1 MKKFLIAIRPQWVEK
16 ICHKIGEDETGK
28 AIYEKR
34 IEVRKSAPKEVPF
47 KCYIYETKG
56 QYVKFTH
63 GAHTKYGYGRGK
75 VIGEFICDKVE
86 DFYCASVP
94 YQRENNL
101 GYGRFIDNGVYKV
114 KGWHEGIVFERNDRY
129 IDTMLNNNDL
139 KEMCLSAQE
148 LFDYIGV
155 GKHLYAWHISDL
167 KIYDEPKELS
177 EFRKPCKINL
187 PICDRCEYYSTWSG
201 RCENITRP
209 PQSWQYI
216 EDLGEEE

>member
-1 MKKFLIAIRPQWVEK
+1 MKSVLISTRPKLVEK

-75 VIGEFICDKVE
+75 VIGWFICDKVDEYHYDYCDGVDIDDDTILETAIDRE
-86 DFYCASVP
+86 DINIYAKGKTFY
-94 YQRENNL
+94 
-101 GYGRFIDNGVYKV
+101 G
-114 KGWHEGIVFERNDRY
+114 
-129 IDTMLNNNDL
+129 
-139 KEMCLSAQE
+139 
-148 LFDYIGV
+148 
-155 GKHLYAWHISDL
+155 WHISDL
-167 KIYDEPKELS
+167 KIYDKPKELS
-177 EFRKPCKINL
+177 DFQRPCKINL
-187 PICDRCEYYSTWSG
+187 PMCDRCEYYSTWSG

-209 PQSWQYI
+209 PQSWMYV
-216 EDLGEEE
+216 EDLG

>member
-1 MKKFLIAIRPQWVEK
+1 MKSVLISTRPKLVEK

-34 IEVRKSAPKEVPF
+34 IEVRNTAPQEVPF

-86 DFYCASVP
+86 RLEEHIEQGGLYYILSDTFNEQA
-94 YQRENNL
+94 QLDNWEL
-101 GYGRFIDNGVYKV
+101 HDYG
-114 KGWHEGIVFERNDRY
+114 KGK
-129 IDTMLNNNDL
+129 T
-139 KEMCLSAQE
+139 
-148 LFDYIGV
+148 
-155 GKHLYAWHISDL
+155 LYGWYISDL
-167 KIYDEPKELS
+167 KIYDKPKELNEFNAVCKYINADKS
-177 EFRKPCKINL
+177 CNFRKVMCPYQQFDYNKDGSIN
-187 PICDRCEYYSTWSG
+187 IVECSRV
-201 RCENITRP
+201 ITRP

>member
-1 MKKFLIAIRPQWVEK
+1 MKSVLITTRPQWVEK

-75 VIGEFICDKVE
+75 VIGEFICDRIICSQAYFDSQGK
-86 DFYCASVP
+86 
-94 YQRENNL
+94 NHLTN
-101 GYGRFIDNGVYKV
+101 
-114 KGWHEGIVFERNDRY
+114 VFPDDIKKTCLDEY
-129 IDTMLNNNDL
+129 DL
-139 KEMCLSAQE
+139 W
-148 LFDYIGV
+148 DYIA
-155 GKHLYAWHISDL
+155 GKAVKANQMYDGYLWHISDL
-167 KIYDEPKELS
+167 KIYDKPRELS
-177 EFRKPCKINL
+177 EFRKPCDRFLDCCTCRRLVRNEYMS
-187 PICDRCEYYSTWSG
+187 CDN
-201 RCENITRP
+201 NITRP
-209 PQSWQYI
+209 PQSWMYV